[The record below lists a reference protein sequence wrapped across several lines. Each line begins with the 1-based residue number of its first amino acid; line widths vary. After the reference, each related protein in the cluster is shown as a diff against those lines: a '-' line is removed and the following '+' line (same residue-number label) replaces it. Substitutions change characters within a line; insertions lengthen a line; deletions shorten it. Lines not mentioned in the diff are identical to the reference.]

1 MTEELADVKTV
12 EEGACEDRKHLRPQI
27 VASIIATLPLLA
39 CGFVFAW
46 PTPSLPKLEEKSSS
60 LHLTSDKG
68 AWVVTAM
75 PIGACFGP
83 ILSALLLDLIGRKWF
98 LYLTSVPLLICWVLT
113 LIAGSWVELFVGR
126 LVGGIS
132 VGALFSMVPIYLG
145 EIVET
150 KIRGASNTMMALL
163 LNMGLM
169 IVYGVGPQ
177 VDGKILVIISII
189 PTVIFILTFLWIPE
203 SPYYYLQKGNR
214 RSAELALIWLRGTKD
229 NTEELD
235 EMSAFVKEQQSGT
248 LKELFTDRA
257 YRKALLIMLLLMTGQ
272 QLCGLIAIHAY
283 AGFLLQNVTTSIS
296 TNMALVILGGVAL
309 IASIASAFVVDRFG
323 RKPLY
328 LISAFICTLCLG
340 VIGSYF
346 LLQKLKMNV
355 KSFSLAPL
363 VALVIFFG
371 SHSLGLAPIPFV
383 VSSEIFPIRVKSL
396 ANTIAIIY
404 GFILAIIVSK
414 CYQIV
419 IDAAGFHVVFYV
431 FTFITLVVAIVAAV
445 VMPETSGKSFA
456 DIQMMLHKQAVPKQP
471 KAKNLETNKP
481 CSHSI
486 Y

>member
-1 MTEELADVKTV
+1 MTEELSKDVQKV
-12 EEGACEDRKHLRPQI
+12 EEGASDGRKHLRPQI

-46 PTPSLPKLEEKSSS
+46 PTPSLPKLEDKSSH
-60 LHLTSDKG
+60 LHLTSDQG

-83 ILSALLLDLIGRKWF
+83 ILCALLLDLIGRKWF
-98 LYLTSVPLLICWVLT
+98 LYLTSVPFLICWVLT

-132 VGALFSMVPIYLG
+132 VGALFTMVPIYLG

-150 KIRGASNTMMALL
+150 KIRGASNTMMPLL

-177 VDGKILVIISII
+177 VDGKILVYISMI
-189 PTVIFILTFLWIPE
+189 PTAVFILTFLWIPE

-214 RSAELALIWLRGTKD
+214 KSAELALIWLRGTKD
-229 NTEELD
+229 NTDELE
-235 EMSAFVKEQQSGT
+235 EMSTFVREQQNGS

-257 YRKALLIMLLLMTGQ
+257 YRKALLLVLLLMTGQ
-272 QLCGLIAIHAY
+272 QLSGLIAIHAY
-283 AGFLLQNVTTSIS
+283 AGLLLQNVTSSIS

-309 IASIASAFVVDRFG
+309 IASIAAAFVVDMFG

-340 VIGSYF
+340 IVGSYF
-346 LLQKLKMNV
+346 LLEKLNMNV
-355 KSFSLAPL
+355 KSFSWAPL
-363 VALVIFFG
+363 VALVVYFG

-419 IDAAGFHVVFYV
+419 IDAAGFHIVFYG
-431 FTFITLVVAIVAAV
+431 FTIITLVIAIVVAV
-445 VMPETSGKSFA
+445 VMPETSRKSFA
-456 DIQMMLHKQAVPKQP
+456 DIQMILHKQAVHKQP
-471 KAKNLETNKP
+471 KDKEAGSE
-481 CSHSI
+481 
-486 Y
+486 